1 MSNISYDPLFKLLI
15 DKHMK
20 KTELAKVVGISTAT
34 LAKLSRNESVSLDIL
49 VRICQSL
56 DCRIEDVIEVL
67 PRRTCDT
74 QVNDD
79 MSRGKLYH
87 AKN

>member
-34 LAKLSRNESVSLDIL
+34 LAKLSRHESVSLEIL
-49 VRICQSL
+49 VRICQTL
-56 DCRIEDVIEVL
+56 DCRIEDVNEVL

-79 MSRGKLYH
+79 MSRGKPYH
-87 AKN
+87 GKS

>member
-56 DCRIEDVIEVL
+56 DCRIQDVIEVL
-67 PRRTCDT
+67 PRGKT
-74 QVNDD
+74 D
-79 MSRGKLYH
+79 MLVAEDKGEHY
-87 AKN
+87 

>member
-56 DCRIEDVIEVL
+56 DCRIQDVIEVL
-67 PRRTCDT
+67 PRRKM
-74 QVNDD
+74 D
-79 MSRGKLYH
+79 MLVSEDKGEHY
-87 AKN
+87 

>member
-49 VRICQSL
+49 VRICRSL
-56 DCRIEDVIEVL
+56 DCRIQDVIEVL
-67 PRRTCDT
+67 PRGKT
-74 QVNDD
+74 D
-79 MSRGKLYH
+79 MLVAEDKGEYY
-87 AKN
+87 

>member
-20 KTELAKVVGISTAT
+20 KTELSKVVGISTAT

-49 VRICQSL
+49 VRICQ
-56 DCRIEDVIEVL
+56 
-67 PRRTCDT
+67 
-74 QVNDD
+74 
-79 MSRGKLYH
+79 
-87 AKN
+87 

>member
-1 MSNISYDPLFKLLI
+1 MSNISYGPLFKLLI

-34 LAKLSRNESVSLDIL
+34 LAKLSRKESVSLEIL

-56 DCRIEDVIEVL
+56 DCKIQDVIEVIPQPESGML
-67 PRRTCDT
+67 VAEDK
-74 QVNDD
+74 DEH
-79 MSRGKLYH
+79 Y
-87 AKN
+87 

>member
-49 VRICQSL
+49 VRICRSL
-56 DCRIEDVIEVL
+56 DCRIQDVIEVL
-67 PRRTCDT
+67 PRRKM
-74 QVNDD
+74 D
-79 MSRGKLYH
+79 MLVAEDKGEYY
-87 AKN
+87 

>member
-34 LAKLSRNESVSLDIL
+34 LAKLSRNESVSLEIL

-56 DCRIEDVIEVL
+56 DCRIQDVIEVL
-67 PRRTCDT
+67 PRRKM
-74 QVNDD
+74 D
-79 MSRGKLYH
+79 MLVAEDKGEHY
-87 AKN
+87 